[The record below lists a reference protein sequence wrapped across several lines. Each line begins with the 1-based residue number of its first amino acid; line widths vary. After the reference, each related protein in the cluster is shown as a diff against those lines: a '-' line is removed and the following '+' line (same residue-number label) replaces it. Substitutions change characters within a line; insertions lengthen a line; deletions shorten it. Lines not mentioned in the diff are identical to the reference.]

1 MTQPDTIHSRDYII
15 LKGRVGEEYAR
26 ELVVESAIDPAVAL
40 ERGYWV
46 AMERLDLKPLGFTR
60 TYRRIEV
67 PALVI
72 PRRSPDGETTRY
84 QVKPK
89 SSWKTEEWG
98 KYLFP
103 PDESMIVDVH
113 PRSLKRLKDPSVPL
127 WVTEG
132 SKGGDS
138 LVSQGLCA
146 VALAGVLHGEV
157 VDTRSKTLL
166 PCWDHINLESR
177 RVIVAYD
184 ADSQTTE
191 EVQEALNRL
200 VHRLSER
207 GASVWVSYT
216 PPVNDDGKVGVDDY
230 LANGGHPHDL
240 LTQAVPFVPTDVSH
254 ERLARDPVLKDNI
267 EVMEACLLGE
277 NWSRRGVARKVLKA
291 LILTS
296 RRQGMMWEKHFFAED
311 GSRYKAQCILMRQ
324 AYRTLAEDVGVSLS
338 SVTRG
343 VETLENMGI
352 IQRDYSLPRKYDEPM
367 WFLLLSGLLW
377 DRYKGM
383 GCTTKISNSDISS
396 SYPFVPISQ
405 HNLRLRNSSPSSSG
419 RRGVINGTSRVRQS
433 LPPDARESIQRLGA
447 RAEEILDVLE
457 PVIREKGHISGD
469 VLASLLDYK
478 STKSMRDASPFKRLV
493 SKGIINVSEGGEV
506 SLAPEWESFLKLAQD
521 EGAEDLADD
530 RQRERHQRE
539 REEFKE
545 RNEREGA
552 PEEHLMP
559 DLIEG
564 VERARRSLPWEIC

>member
-1 MTQPDTIHSRDYII
+1 MTLPDTTRSRDYII
-15 LKGRVGEEYAR
+15 LKGRVGEDYAR

-46 AMERLDLKPLGFTR
+46 AMERGKLKDLGFTHM
-60 TYRRIEV
+60 YRRIEV

-84 QVKPK
+84 QIKPRVPMQ
-89 SSWKTEEWG
+89 TEWG

-103 PDESMIVDVH
+103 PHEEMIVDVH
-113 PRSLKRLKDPSVPL
+113 PRSLENLKDPSVPL

-132 SKGGDS
+132 SKGRDS

-146 VALAGVLHGEV
+146 VALAGVYNFAVKGTH
-157 VDTRSKTLL
+157 SQTLL

-177 RVIVAYD
+177 MVIVAYD
-184 ADSQTTE
+184 ADAQSSE
-191 EVQEALNRL
+191 HVQEALNRL
-200 VHRLSER
+200 VNRLAER
-207 GASVWVSYT
+207 GARVLVTYI
-216 PPVNDDGKVGVDDY
+216 PPVGGDGKAGVDDF
-230 LANGGHPHDL
+230 LADGGRPHDL
-240 LTQAVPFVPTDVSH
+240 LAQAVPFVPMDVSH
-254 ERLARDPVLKDNI
+254 QRLARDPVLKENI

-296 RRQGMMWEKHFFAED
+296 RRQGMMWEKPFLAED
-311 GSRYKAQCILMRQ
+311 GSRYNAQCILMSR

-338 SVTRG
+338 SVTKG
-343 VETLENMGI
+343 IESLEKMGI
-352 IQRDYSLPRKYDEPM
+352 IQRDRSIPRKWDEPM
-367 WFLLLSGLLW
+367 YFLLLSGLLW

-383 GCTTKISNSDISS
+383 ECTTSISEISS
-396 SYPFVPISQ
+396 SHPFVPISQ

-419 RRGVINGTSRVRQS
+419 RRGVIKGTSKVRQS

-457 PVIREKGHISGD
+457 PATREVEYIPD
-469 VLASLLDYK
+469 DDLASLLSY
-478 STKSMRDASPFKRLV
+478 SHTKSMRDAPPFKRLQDAGIMDARTK
-493 SKGIINVSEGGEV
+493 KGHVR
-506 SLAPEWESFLKLAQD
+506 LTPEWQDFLKLAQD
-521 EGAEDLADD
+521 EGAEDLADE
-530 RQRERHQRE
+530 RQRERHQRD
-539 REEFKE
+539 RAIFKE

-552 PEEHLMP
+552 PEEHSMP

-564 VERARRSLPWEIC
+564 GVRARRGLPWEIC